1 MTRCYLACLGTSP
14 YVECIYLAPD
24 GRESP
29 VVRFVQEATIRF
41 FCHNWTAD
49 DRILIFTTDEA
60 FQKNWQ
66 DHGHGDGNL
75 GLKSRLEA
83 LALAPRLEQ
92 VAIPEGRTIE
102 EIWQIF
108 QIIYDKLQEGN
119 RVICDITHAF
129 RSLPMLVLTV
139 LNYARTMKQ
148 VTTEGIYY
156 GAFEVLGMPA
166 QVKNL
171 PLEQRRAPIF
181 DLTPFAALLDWTTAV
196 DRFLAAGDATLAR
209 ELADKEV
216 RPLLRDSRGQDL
228 AAKSIERIAKG
239 LQKLTEAL
247 STCRGPDLP
256 AIIHGLKE
264 ALTQCPRPDLI
275 PPFGP
280 LLQRLTAKIQEYEQR
295 SAHPFLMAARWCA
308 DHNLIQQG
316 YTILLEGLITHLVEA
331 VLHGDSQDL
340 KQRELIN
347 QSVKIVQNNLEEA
360 RWHEPARSNLQNI
373 QTLIEFWR
381 KFPELF
387 KILKDLIQKRN
398 DLNHAA
404 FRGSPM
410 SAEKFAPKLQNLLNR
425 VEAVLVGL
433 HAP

>member
-14 YVECIYLAPD
+14 YVECIYVAPD

-41 FCHNWTAD
+41 FCHDWTAD

-66 DHGHGDGNL
+66 DHGQGDGNL

-171 PLEQRRAPIF
+171 PLAQRRAPIF
-181 DLTPFAALLDWTTAV
+181 DLTPFAALLDWTTAI
-196 DRFLAAGDATLAR
+196 DRFLAAGDATMTQ
-209 ELADKEV
+209 ELAAKEV
-216 RPLLRDSRGQDL
+216 HPLLRESQGRDQ
-228 AAKSIERIAKG
+228 AARAIRRVAKG
-239 LQKLTEAL
+239 LKELSEAV

-256 AIIHGLKE
+256 CIFNNLKQ
-264 ALTQCPRPDLI
+264 ALGECPRPDLI
-275 PPFGP
+275 PPFAP
-280 LLQRLTAKIQEYEQR
+280 LLQRLADRIREYVQR
-295 SAHPFLMAARWCA
+295 SPYPFLLAARWCA

-316 YTILLEGLITHLVEA
+316 YTILMEGLITYMVEE
-331 VLHGDSQDL
+331 VLHGDVLDL
-340 KQRELIN
+340 KQRDLIN
-347 QSVKIVQNNLEEA
+347 QSVKIFQNGLEKEQ
-360 RWHEPARSNLQNI
+360 WHEPARSHPEEVCNLMA
-373 QTLIEFWR
+373 FWN
-381 KFPELF
+381 KLPELPRIF
-387 KILKDLIQKRN
+387 GELLDARN

-404 FRGSPM
+404 FRETRM
-410 SAEKFAPKLQNLLNR
+410 SAVRFSSKLQNLLNR
-425 VEAVLVGL
+425 LEVILRGS